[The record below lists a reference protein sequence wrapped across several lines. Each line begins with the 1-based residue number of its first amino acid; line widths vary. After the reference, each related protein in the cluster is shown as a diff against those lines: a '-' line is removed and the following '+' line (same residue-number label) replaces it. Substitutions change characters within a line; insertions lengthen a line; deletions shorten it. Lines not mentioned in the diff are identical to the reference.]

1 MSREPRPAA
10 AEEMP
15 EPLRRDVRLLGRLLG
30 RVLEENGGA
39 GLLADVE
46 RLRHATIRLRE
57 DPTDEARQRVLDV
70 VDSFD
75 LDRAESVARAFTVY
89 FHLANLAEERHRVRT
104 LQERGRSA
112 GPIKETIDAAV
123 SEIRERD
130 GEAVLED
137 LLSRL
142 RVSPVMTAHPT
153 EARRRSVVDALDR
166 IAELVRRLDDPTP
179 TAVEEADV
187 HRRLLEEITNLWRT
201 QQIRPKRPSPLDE
214 VRGTLAVFDSTLFVL
229 VPELYRE
236 LDRALGPEDVGARP
250 ARNLGWLRWG
260 SWVGGDRDGN
270 PAVTADVTRAAA
282 EIQASHILHGLE
294 RAARRIARSLTATS
308 DETPPT
314 PELLASIG
322 RDVQA
327 LPQAAGASDRI
338 PDQVHRHKLELA
350 AERVAAT
357 REGVA
362 GGYAGPDEF
371 LADLRLVQS
380 SLARSGAARLAFG
393 ELQHLIWQTET
404 FGFHLA
410 SLEVRQHSSVHARV
424 VEEFLP
430 QASSDASLLDRLSA
444 QGWPDEAV
452 RRAADGLA
460 SDEAAEALGTL
471 RAMSEVQRRH
481 GPESCRRYV
490 VSFTRTAADVVAVR
504 ALGALAVPNGPLA
517 LDVVPLLE
525 EARDLRGATRLLDE
539 LLGLPWFGAWV
550 EATGRRLEVML
561 GYSDSTKE
569 MGFLAANLALYRAQS
584 ELARWAR
591 SRGIDLTLFHG
602 RGGALGRGGG
612 PANRAILSQ
621 AAGSVGGRFKVT
633 EQGEVVF
640 ARYSNREIARRHLE
654 QVAHAVLVASAPSHE
669 KEVAAGQ
676 ERWQEDARR
685 MGEASEAAYRDLLAQ
700 PGFTDFYARVTP
712 LEELERME
720 LGSRPARR
728 SGQRELPA
736 LRAIPWVFA
745 WSQSRI
751 NLPGWYGLGAGL
763 AAVAG
768 QPESPDPEGLQ
779 RLRAMRTDW
788 PFFRTILENAEM
800 SLVKADLPI
809 AELYLGLG
817 DRPDLSKRIV
827 DEYHRTVR
835 LVLAVRERDRLLA
848 DHAVLRRAVE
858 LRNPYV
864 DALSFLQVRLLER
877 LRRGGLEPD
886 LEARLGRMVLL
897 TVNGVAA
904 GLQNTG

>member
-1 MSREPRPAA
+1 MEPESRPAA

-15 EPLRRDVRLLGRLLG
+15 EPLRRDVRLLGALLG
-30 RVLEENGGA
+30 RVLEENGGPD
-39 GLLADVE
+39 LLADVE

-57 DPTDEARQRVLDV
+57 EPTEERRRSVLEV

-75 LDRAESVARAFTVY
+75 LDREEAVARAFTVY

-104 LQERGRSA
+104 LQQRGRSA
-112 GPIKETIDAAV
+112 GPTRETIEAAV
-123 SEIRERD
+123 ADIRERD
-130 GEAVLED
+130 GEAVLDD
-137 LLSRL
+137 LVSRL
-142 RVSPVMTAHPT
+142 SVTPVMTAHPT
-153 EARRRSVVDALDR
+153 EARRRSVVDALER
-166 IAELVRRLDDPTP
+166 IAELVRLLDDPPP
-179 TAVEEADV
+179 TAAQEAHL
-187 HRRLLEEITNLWRT
+187 HRRILEEITNLWRT

-250 ARNLGWLRWG
+250 ARARTWLTWG

-282 EIQASHILHGLE
+282 QIQSEHILHGLE
-294 RAARRIARSLTATS
+294 RAARRIARSVTATS

-314 PELLASIG
+314 PELLASIE
-322 RDVQA
+322 RDAQA
-327 LPQAAGASDRI
+327 LPGVAAAPDRI
-338 PDQVHRHKLELA
+338 PDQVHRHGLELV
-350 AERVAAT
+350 AERLAAT
-357 REGVA
+357 REGDE
-362 GGYAGPDEF
+362 GRYAGPDEL
-371 LADLRLVQS
+371 LADLRQLQD
-380 SLARSGAARLAFG
+380 SLARAGAVRLAYG
-393 ELQHLIWQTET
+393 ELQHLVWQAET

-410 SLEVRQHSSVHARV
+410 SLEVRQHSAVHARV

-430 QASSDASLLDRLSA
+430 GASQDAKLLDRLSA
-444 QGWPDEAV
+444 EGWPDEAL
-452 RRAADGLA
+452 RRAVDG
-460 SDEAAEALGTL
+460 SCSEEAREALDTF
-471 RAMSEVQRRH
+471 RAMSEIQRRL
-481 GPESCRRYV
+481 GPEACRRYV

-504 ALGALAVPNGPLA
+504 ALGALAVPNGPLN

-525 EARDLRGATRLLDE
+525 EAGDLRGATRLLDE
-539 LLGLPWFGAWV
+539 LLDLPWFGAWLD
-550 EATGRRLEVML
+550 AAGRRVEVML

-569 MGFLAANLALYRAQS
+569 MGFLAANLTLYGVQA
-584 ELARWAR
+584 ELARWAQ
-591 SRGIDLTLFHG
+591 SRDVDLTLFHG

-621 AAGSVGGRFKVT
+621 AAGSVASRFKVT

-640 ARYSNREIARRHLE
+640 ARYTNREIARRHLE
-654 QVAHAVLVASAPSHE
+654 QVAHAVLMASTPSHE

-676 ERWQEDARR
+676 ERWEGEARR
-685 MGEASEAAYRDLLAQ
+685 MAEAAEAAYRDLLAQ
-700 PGFTDFYARVTP
+700 PGFPDFYAKVTP
-712 LEELERME
+712 LEELEQMQ

-728 SGQRELPA
+728 GGQRELPA

-768 QPESPDPEGLQ
+768 DPEAPDPEGMA

-809 AELYLGLG
+809 AELYLALG

-827 DEYHRTVR
+827 DEYRRTVK
-835 LVLAVRERDRLLA
+835 LVLAVRERERLLA

-877 LRRGGLEPD
+877 LRGGGLDPD
-886 LEARLGRMVLL
+886 LEVRLGRMVLL